1 MSKGQP
7 TKGRETKMANDFENK
22 RIDKMVKVL
31 NDLSDNDLMS
41 LLRDANSYDG
51 KYEFVDGWNM
61 GEFLTMMMEGK
72 KDSELVDFIM
82 EVASAINDY
91 NGSDGI
97 ENAAW
102 GYPDIYGLEIRDWS
116 DIAEQGREDYLDDLA
131 VDVIEDGR
139 TSKFGVLPSEVEW
152 LLDEFD
158 SEDRLGWEGAG
169 TYLLY
174 DDEDDPANYM
184 TFDDD
189 GFDSFVRWIDTNDA
203 DGAELVEN

>member
-1 MSKGQP
+1 
-7 TKGRETKMANDFENK
+7 MAEDFESK

-31 NDLSDNDLMS
+31 NDLSDDDLMS
-41 LLRDANSYDG
+41 LFRDVNSYDG

-61 GEFLTMMMEGK
+61 DEFLTMMVEGK
-72 KDSELVDFIM
+72 KGSELVDFIM
-82 EVASAINDY
+82 EVASAIDNY

-97 ENAAW
+97 EDAAW

-116 DIAEQGREDYLDDLA
+116 DIVEQGRDDYLDELA
-131 VDVIEDGR
+131 EDIIEDGR
-139 TSKFGVLPSEVEW
+139 TSKFGVLPSEVEG

-169 TYLLY
+169 TYLL
-174 DDEDDPANYM
+174 DNDEDDPANYR

-189 GFDSFVRWIDTNDA
+189 GFDSFVQWIDTNDA